1 MRPGHALVLFSG
13 GQDSTTCLAW
23 ALEHFAHVET
33 IGFDYGQRH
42 HIELQARQTVL
53 ASLRAQFP
61 QWNARLGD
69 DHMLDLA
76 VLGHISDTALTSD
89 AEIQMTAAGLPN
101 TFVPGRNLLFFQ
113 LAAAVG

>member
-23 ALEHFAHVET
+23 ALENFAHVET

-76 VLGHISDTALTSD
+76 VLGHISDTATCSALSVSSR
-89 AEIQMTAAGLPN
+89 QSG
-101 TFVPGRNLLFFQ
+101 
-113 LAAAVG
+113 

>member
-23 ALEHFAHVET
+23 ALENFAHVET

-53 ASLRAQFP
+53 SSLRAQFP
-61 QWNARLGD
+61 PVSYTHLRA
-69 DHMLDLA
+69 HE
-76 VLGHISDTALTSD
+76 T
-89 AEIQMTAAGLPN
+89 
-101 TFVPGRNLLFFQ
+101 
-113 LAAAVG
+113 

>member
-1 MRPGHALVLFSG
+1 MRSGHASSSFSG

-42 HIELQARQTVL
+42 PCGTAGAQTVL
-53 ASLRAQFP
+53 DGVAARQFP
-61 QWNARLGD
+61 QWNSKLGD

-76 VLGHISDTALTSD
+76 CWATS
-89 AEIQMTAAGLPN
+89 AT
-101 TFVPGRNLLFFQ
+101 RR
-113 LAAAVG
+113 

>member
-42 HIELQARQTVL
+42 HVELTARQTVL

-61 QWNARLGD
+61 HWARSW
-69 DHMLDLA
+69 
-76 VLGHISDTALTSD
+76 VPPDTTHEWLST
-89 AEIQMTAAGLPN
+89 EFAAMI
-101 TFVPGRNLLFFQ
+101 
-113 LAAAVG
+113 

>member
-23 ALEHFAHVET
+23 ALENFAHVET

-53 ASLRAQFP
+53 SSLRAQFP
-61 QWNARLGD
+61 HWNGASWGTTTCSTWRCW
-69 DHMLDLA
+69 A
-76 VLGHISDTALTSD
+76 TSV
-89 AEIQMTAAGLPN
+89 T
-101 TFVPGRNLLFFQ
+101 RR
-113 LAAAVG
+113 

>member
-42 HIELQARQTVL
+42 HIELQAL
-53 ASLRAQFP
+53 SLI
-61 QWNARLGD
+61 
-69 DHMLDLA
+69 
-76 VLGHISDTALTSD
+76 HI
-89 AEIQMTAAGLPN
+89 
-101 TFVPGRNLLFFQ
+101 
-113 LAAAVG
+113 